1 MHEDLWTPSINIII
15 IIIIIIIIGS
25 AKKGSLRREKSAKE
39 GKPIPLLFPFV
50 HIPHP
55 YRRPLRRLK
64 KG

>member
-1 MHEDLWTPSINIII
+1 MHEGLWTPSINIII
-15 IIIIIIIIGS
+15 IIIIMGS

-55 YRRPLRRLK
+55 Y
-64 KG
+64 